1 MKNEKNW
8 QSDDFFSCGL
18 GALTV
23 NTPSPAA
30 LRRGTGRQ
38 TGWLVGRL
46 VADEVDN
53 SGVYQG
59 GRADSIGRTGLV
71 VCLLGCSLTL
81 LISEEICGRFGL
93 FRRTDVC
100 MSRL

>member
-8 QSDDFFSCGL
+8 QSGDFFSCGL

-30 LRRGTGRQ
+30 LRCTLGR
-38 TGWLVGRL
+38 WKGRRAA
-46 VADEVDN
+46 VRMIWKVDN

-100 MSRL
+100 ISRL